1 MAGLRLLLDTNVL
14 VSWLVY
20 PGSIQG
26 RIVSRWRGGGVD
38 VVLSR
43 YILDETARVLPR
55 LSRIQL
61 NSAEIRDLA
70 DSLIFLADMVESD
83 AETEVSLRAAD
94 QQLLGTLPSSRAN
107 YFITGDKDLL
117 TVAEQYSIVTPALFW
132 SQHG

>member
-1 MAGLRLLLDTNVL
+1 M
-14 VSWLVY
+14 
-20 PGSIQG
+20 
-26 RIVSRWRGGGVD
+26 
-38 VVLSR
+38 VLSR
-43 YILDETARVLPR
+43 YILDETPRVLPR

-83 AETEVSLRAAD
+83 AETEVSLRVAAD

-117 TVAEQYSIVTPALFW
+117 AVAEKYPIVTPALFW
-132 SQHG
+132 ARHG